1 MNETMVTVVGNVA
14 TAPVFR
20 ELPSG
25 PVTRFRLAATARHR
39 DRATGTWADGHTNF
53 FTVWAWRGLGTNV
66 AASLSVGEPVIVQG
80 KLKVRNEERG
90 GGQQWMSADI
100 DAVVVGHDL
109 SRGTAAFRRTA
120 RTDGAL
126 GAQQQPAPAQ
136 VGGLPTADDE
146 ESSGAGHGLGERKD
160 PGAWESAGAERSPGQ
175 WESSGVK
182 EKKGKR
188 RDVQPDPFAAPL
200 APPGRLAKDPA
211 AAVT

>member
-25 PVTRFRLAATARHR
+25 TVTRFRLAATARHR

-66 AASLSVGEPVIVQG
+66 VASLSVGEPVIVQG
-80 KLKVRNEERG
+80 RLKVRNEERG

-109 SRGTAAFRRTA
+109 SRGTAAFRKATWKPDRTPGTQQLSPAEQQPPWSEADISAGDVGALSAAEKEKPALAARSAADEQPGEDRAPVAVEWESPNAA
-120 RTDGAL
+120 RT
-126 GAQQQPAPAQ
+126 
-136 VGGLPTADDE
+136 TE
-146 ESSGAGHGLGERKD
+146 ESSSETAW
-160 PGAWESAGAERSPGQ
+160 PGARA
-175 WESSGVK
+175 
-182 EKKGKR
+182 
-188 RDVQPDPFAAPL
+188 L
-200 APPGRLAKDPA
+200 DPA
-211 AAVT
+211 LTT